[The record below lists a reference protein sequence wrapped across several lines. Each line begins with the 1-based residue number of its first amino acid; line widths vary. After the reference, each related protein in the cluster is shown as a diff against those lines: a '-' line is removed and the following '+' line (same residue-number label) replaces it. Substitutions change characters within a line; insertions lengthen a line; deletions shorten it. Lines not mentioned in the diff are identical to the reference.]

1 MKRFIVFG
9 ALVLTASSS
18 WGADNQ
24 IYIQQTTTSTNSQI
38 DLEQLGSGNIIAKNA
53 AATTAMKLNGSN
65 LTFDLNQIG
74 DTNKFLSD
82 INASS
87 STFNI
92 NWTGDSNTFTGLF
105 NSAGTYDID
114 NMTFTNT
121 ILGGNN
127 AITASIGEGADANDA
142 SIDWYLNGS
151 DNAITANIA
160 GGAAAT
166 NATIDWDIN
175 GSDNTIGLNVATTAT
190 HSTEG
195 SITAADSSY
204 LNLDWDI
211 TGSDN
216 TATVIA
222 QSKYVTQDWDITGS
236 NNTIDYIGTGN
247 SGASSGNGHNST
259 ISLTGNYWEAEIQQR
274 SASNND
280 VINFSATGSGTSG
293 SPATLCIIQNDS
305 GTSTSC

>member
-1 MKRFIVFG
+1 MKRFIMSG
-9 ALVLTASSS
+9 ALLLIASSS

-24 IYIQQTTTSTNSQI
+24 IYIQQTVSSSNSQI
-38 DLEQLGSGNIIAKNA
+38 DLEQLGAGNVIAKNA
-53 AATTAMKLNGSN
+53 SATTAMKLNGSN

-92 NWTGDSNTFTGLF
+92 NWTGDSNTLTGLF

-114 NMTFTNT
+114 NMSFTNT

-127 AITASIGEGADANDA
+127 TIIASIGEGADAADA
-142 SIDWYLNGS
+142 TIDWYINGS
-151 DNAITANIA
+151 DNSIEIEVATFAQHNTR
-160 GGAAAT
+160 GNWNAADSS
-166 NATIDWDIN
+166 NMNLDWDIN
-175 GSDNTIGLNVATTAT
+175 GSDNT
-190 HSTEG
+190 
-195 SITAADSSY
+195 
-204 LNLDWDI
+204 
-211 TGSDN
+211 
-216 TATVIA
+216 ATVII

-236 NNTIDYIGTGN
+236 NNTIDYIGAGN
-247 SGASSGNGHNST
+247 SGATSGNGHSST
-259 ISLTGNYWEAEIQQR
+259 LNITGSYWNGRIEQL
-274 SASNND
+274 STNNND

-293 SPATLCIIQNDS
+293 TPATICIIQNDS